1 VRKVTE
7 NEAAANAT
15 PTRKQERYYLDGVE
29 IYREWS
35 GGAAPSL
42 ERISF
47 DVMDDQQRVATIETE
62 GETTLVRYQG
72 TDVLSSAHIET
83 DGTGRVI
90 SYEVYHPF
98 GTTAYQ
104 AVDKQIA
111 AAAKRYRYTGLER
124 DEESG
129 LEYHSARYYV
139 PWLGRWTAP
148 DHHAEQLDGNRYAYV
163 RNNPI
168 IHRDGNGLFE
178 EPVHGML
185 TYRLALA
192 AGFPKAD
199 AARLAIATA
208 GMDHDKATMPGGPG
222 DFAQLRGRDQTVK
235 YHYPK
240 GGFAEALGRVDA
252 NIAEQKDR
260 HRKRQGDDIER
271 FGQSL
276 HTLEDIGFK
285 EAPGPHMRTDPGKPA
300 TRILSATIGVV
311 GLDVAVAAFG
321 SMAHLLSSGA
331 GADGKLFGGALLGLL
346 GGFGIYMI
354 IVAFYTRD
362 LGHPSYKTERGEF
375 SDSLHHTAD
384 QAPQDPVRNT
394 AEMLRVYDKL
404 KEYAHARYGRAAK
417 ANDKLAAGRDPAGRR
432 GGQRL
437 QGQQLRERASAR
449 RPRPARSRVQRDPVD
464 AHEGRLGARED
475 GRHLA
480 EGNGGLEVPP
490 RRSGLPLTRLRT
502 AHRGTHAQRLHPRPR
517 HQRSHAP
524 APGRRACRGVG
535 QGPCRR

>member
-1 VRKVTE
+1 
-7 NEAAANAT
+7 
-15 PTRKQERYYLDGVE
+15 
-29 IYREWS
+29 
-35 GGAAPSL
+35 
-42 ERISF
+42 
-47 DVMDDQQRVATIETE
+47 
-62 GETTLVRYQG
+62 
-72 TDVLSSAHIET
+72 
-83 DGTGRVI
+83 
-90 SYEVYHPF
+90 
-98 GTTAYQ
+98 
-104 AVDKQIA
+104 
-111 AAAKRYRYTGLER
+111 
-124 DEESG
+124 
-129 LEYHSARYYV
+129 
-139 PWLGRWTAP
+139 
-148 DHHAEQLDGNRYAYV
+148 
-163 RNNPI
+163 
-168 IHRDGNGLFE
+168 
-178 EPVHGML
+178 VHGML

-222 DFAQLRGRDQTVK
+222 DFAQLRGRAQTVK
-235 YHYPK
+235 YHYPE

-417 ANDKLAAGRDPAGRR
+417 ANDKLAAAAI
-432 GGQRL
+432 
-437 QGQQLRERASAR
+437 QQAVEADSACKVNNFANERPLDAR
-449 RPRPARSRVQRDPVD
+449 
-464 AHEGRLGARED
+464 
-475 GRHLA
+475 GRH
-480 EGNGGLEVPP
+480 VPAYSEILSTRTKDAWAPEKMDVTLP
-490 RRSGLPLTRLRT
+490 RGM
-502 AHRGTHAQRLHPRPR
+502 GDWKYRPGV
-517 HQRSHAP
+517 Q
-524 APGRRACRGVG
+524 ACH
-535 QGPCRR
+535 